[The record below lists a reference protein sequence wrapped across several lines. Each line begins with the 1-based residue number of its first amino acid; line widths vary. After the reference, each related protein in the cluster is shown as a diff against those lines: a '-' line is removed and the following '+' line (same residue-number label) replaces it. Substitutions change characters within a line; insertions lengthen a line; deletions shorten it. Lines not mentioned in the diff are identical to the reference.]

1 MQAAVTARGFSPQ
14 RNPVQALFDL
24 IYEVK
29 FSRHVPLTV
38 VLLSAIYAVFRSQHY
53 LSAAFSLPNYVSWP
67 TAIFLELLVLGAS
80 AATFIAARAAYV
92 AELKQEDVAFSQ
104 VGVGLTLL
112 SLVVAFV
119 AMLGV
124 AWADAWLV
132 TSEAAPAFLM
142 TLAQATQAL
151 FIISFVIQALLEER
165 ARLRKEFATFQ
176 REQTAAHRAQLRPF
190 VCPFCE
196 SEHQTPNALFGHTG
210 KCAAAQLV
218 PADERRARLLDAVA
232 IGKKLLEG

>member
-1 MQAAVTARGFSPQ
+1 MQAAVTARAFSPQ
-14 RNPVQALFDL
+14 QNPIQALFDL

-53 LSAAFSLPNYVSWP
+53 LSAAFKLPAYVSWP

-80 AATFIAARAAYV
+80 AATFIAARASYV
-92 AELKQEDVAFSQ
+92 AELKQEDVGFSRA
-104 VGVGLTLL
+104 GVLL
-112 SLVVAFV
+112 ALLALVVAFV

-132 TSEAAPAFLM
+132 TQEGAPAFLM
-142 TLAQATQAL
+142 TLAQATQGL
-151 FIISFVIQALLEER
+151 FIVSFIIQALLDER
-165 ARLRKEFATFQ
+165 ARLRAEFARYQ
-176 REQTAAHRAQLRPF
+176 REQTAEHRAQLRPF

-196 SEHQTPNALFGHTG
+196 SDHGSQNALFGHTG
-210 KCAAAQLV
+210 KCGAAQLV
-218 PADERRARLLDAVA
+218 PVDERRQRLLDAVA
-232 IGKKLLEG
+232 VGRKMLEG